1 MAATGQPRFIPAKS
15 SQYPVPTTWNGTS
28 PHQNLRWSS
37 NMFHNKKMQARTTA
51 AKKNQQY
58 HTTSPQLA
66 IPFAGGLTCFL
77 VFLFIPHLCMNQM
90 KESNVTFD
98 TSVQVSTATLAPI
111 LSTSELGP
119 WHRCTYLYLKRN
131 GK

>member
-1 MAATGQPRFIPAKS
+1 MFLGIFIYS
-15 SQYPVPTTWNGTS
+15 TFMY
-28 PHQNLRWSS
+28 
-37 NMFHNKKMQARTTA
+37 
-51 AKKNQQY
+51 
-58 HTTSPQLA
+58 
-66 IPFAGGLTCFL
+66 
-77 VFLFIPHLCMNQM
+77 
-90 KESNVTFD
+90 ESNVTFD